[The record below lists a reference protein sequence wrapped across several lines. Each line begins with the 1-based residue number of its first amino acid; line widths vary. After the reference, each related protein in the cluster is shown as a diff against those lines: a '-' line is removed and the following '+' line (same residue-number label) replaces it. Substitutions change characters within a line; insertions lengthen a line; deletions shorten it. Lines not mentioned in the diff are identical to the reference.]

1 MASEQSI
8 ALDFIINAD
17 KANLSLGELEQGY
30 EALKNEIKNTNRS
43 TKEGQAEFKRL
54 STELAVTG
62 REVKNLEL
70 SFEALDNE
78 QVASELGSVAG
89 AVGDVTAS
97 FVLLGGENETMQEMA
112 ASIEKAMAISMG
124 FKGAIEGV
132 SSGMKLYNNL
142 LKTGK
147 IQTVALAVA
156 QKAMAIGAKV
166 LNAVLSLNPLGII
179 ILAVTG
185 AIAAFVAFGGT
196 IKEFISS
203 ALAPFQFAIDAVV
216 DALQWLGIMAS
227 DEAIAVEKASQDIID
242 SSKARR
248 EEIDKLLEANK
259 KQNDEVIAG
268 IDFEIR
274 KRKAQGLDVTELELK
289 KLETLIFVADQEKK
303 LQLERLEGLKAEIQA
318 RIRLGDV
325 TKEEMDEF
333 AVMAKE
339 QIDSLN
345 SANNNKKRAI
355 EDLAI
360 YKLEQEKS
368 SSDETL
374 KVQEESAKKSSDIAN
389 KRAEED
395 KKLAAEKLARE
406 IADDDFELALYEQF
420 IAKEKE
426 LKAIKL
432 EDERLLDLQKLADYD
447 AFIQESKE
455 IEEQAHLD
463 TLQKIEEEKEAR
475 LAAAQANLAAAGTL
489 VTSLSSLSD
498 AKFAS
503 DMAKAGANEIQQEK
517 ARKKQ
522 FEREKKL
529 QLAMAAINGAQALV
543 SIFAQYPKFDG
554 GFAMVAAL
562 AASVITTGAS
572 IAKIKSTK
580 YAGGAGSA
588 VSPTLPSAAGG
599 AAEGSGGA
607 QIDPVSNTNTVIGNN
622 KVFVSETDITGTQN
636 KVNVIEQSATF

>member
-1 MASEQSI
+1 
-8 ALDFIINAD
+8 
-17 KANLSLGELEQGY
+17 
-30 EALKNEIKNTNRS
+30 
-43 TKEGQAEFKRL
+43 
-54 STELAVTG
+54 
-62 REVKNLEL
+62 
-70 SFEALDNE
+70 
-78 QVASELGSVAG
+78 
-89 AVGDVTAS
+89 
-97 FVLLGGENETMQEMA
+97 
-112 ASIEKAMAISMG
+112 MG

-475 LAAAQANLAAAGTL
+475 LSAAQANLAAAGTL